1 MWTEDNQKS
10 DANHMVSINLIQ
22 NNSAHCAKLGL
33 VRVQN
38 SCIDAASAHVF
49 APGLFGGFSFRGLKK
64 LKGGQNTVKRNLR
77 SEDFARTLRSE
88 SFFTGANFSPATGV
102 RLEINE
108 TFVHSNKTVY

>member
-1 MWTEDNQKS
+1 M
-10 DANHMVSINLIQ
+10 IQ
-22 NNSAHCAKLGL
+22 SNSANCAKRGL

-38 SCIDAASAHVF
+38 SYIDAASAQVF

-88 SFFTGANFSPATGV
+88 SFFTGAKFSPATGV
-102 RLEINE
+102 SVVSHTLLKCVGNATRGGRL
-108 TFVHSNKTVY
+108 F

>member
-64 LKGGQNTVKRNLR
+64 LKGSQNTVKRNPKRESSKKIL
-77 SEDFARTLRSE
+77 EESE
-88 SFFTGANFSPATGV
+88 SFAGSKFSPATGV
-102 RLEINE
+102 KLP
-108 TFVHSNKTVY
+108 